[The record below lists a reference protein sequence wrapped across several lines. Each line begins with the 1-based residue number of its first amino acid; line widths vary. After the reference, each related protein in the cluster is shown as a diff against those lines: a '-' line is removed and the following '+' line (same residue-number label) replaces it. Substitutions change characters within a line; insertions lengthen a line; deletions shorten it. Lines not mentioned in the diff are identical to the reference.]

1 MRSTAL
7 TGIASVASLMVI
19 IAAFS
24 LGDANLLAACR
35 TAVTARG
42 LRNAIAFVTTAFTR
56 TAPFFPVLDVY
67 VA

>member
-1 MRSTAL
+1 
-7 TGIASVASLMVI
+7 MVI

-42 LRNAIAFVTTAFTR
+42 LRNAIAFVTTAFTW
-56 TAPFFPVLDVY
+56 TAPLFPVLGVY